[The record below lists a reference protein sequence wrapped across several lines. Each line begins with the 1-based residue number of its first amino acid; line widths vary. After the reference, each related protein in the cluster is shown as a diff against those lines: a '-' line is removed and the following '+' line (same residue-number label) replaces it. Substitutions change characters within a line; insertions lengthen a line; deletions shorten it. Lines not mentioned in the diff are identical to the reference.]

1 MRQEAKE
8 YPSFPLGN
16 WLYIRLGL
24 YTPVKTFY
32 TPGEEKEDYSA
43 CYAS

>member
-8 YPSFPLGN
+8 YPFIPLGN
-16 WLYIRLGL
+16 RLYIRLGL
-24 YTPVKTFY
+24 YTRVKTFY
-32 TPGEEKEDYSA
+32 TPNEEKEGYSA